1 MHWIPDSALAP
12 TLFPSEL
19 STTESSAFIC
29 QLFTPESGNQ
39 IGFCLLH
46 WPLALEQPP
55 WRYSCFCSVLPQP
68 VLPAA
73 RRGIYLKCITGCL
86 WFPDWN
92 SLHFFF
98 YILVLL
104 ISGRKGTLSL
114 CFLPRYSTVP
124 LHSIQL
130 MVTTQLLHKSQTK
143 KSIPFYVMQ
152 FFGFDALLWDS
163 F

>member
-98 YILVLL
+98 
-104 ISGRKGTLSL
+104 
-114 CFLPRYSTVP
+114 
-124 LHSIQL
+124 LHSC
-130 MVTTQLLHKSQTK
+130 VTYLWEKRDFVSLFSSKVFHRAFAQYSAHGNNPTAAQKPNQKINTILCHAILWVWC
-143 KSIPFYVMQ
+143 IPL
-152 FFGFDALLWDS
+152 G
-163 F
+163 